1 MLHHR
6 SFNFTKMEEEKNAEN
21 ILVMVIRRNP
31 DLTARYIGN
40 FDWHLRHSEVYQGRG
55 G

>member
-6 SFNFTKMEEEKNAEN
+6 SFNFTETEEEKNAEN

-31 DLTARYIGN
+31 DLIARYIGN

-55 G
+55 R